1 MLAFVRKKLYSILE
15 REYRSFLFFIFSVVF
30 SLREYIIL
38 ASIPSN
44 VFLCNITYDQVF
56 CRYSFRWRFLF
67 ILFSVSS
74 SFTRIYRSAILL
86 SLRSFYRHSTFVG
99 IGSVFLKFDI
109 LFITF
114 LFLKFS
120 VIILSMYHRSNIN

>member
-38 ASIPSN
+38 TSIPSN

-56 CRYSFRWRFLF
+56 LSLF
-67 ILFSVSS
+67 FQMTFSVYFIFCFFFIHTDISFGYTFKFMLFLS
-74 SFTRIYRSAILL
+74 SFYVCWYWICFFKIWYLIYN
-86 SLRSFYRHSTFVG
+86 
-99 IGSVFLKFDI
+99 VFISQIFGHN
-109 LFITF
+109 
-114 LFLKFS
+114 
-120 VIILSMYHRSNIN
+120 IIYVSPF